1 MIALGL
7 LARRHVPVG
16 DITPLGIVEPEP
28 LVVVL
33 LMITEVGIAR
43 DRTQVLNLIATR
55 LGEVGLAE

>member
-7 LARRHVPVG
+7 LARRHVPVD
-16 DITPLGIVEPEP
+16 DITPLGIAEPEP